1 MRLRALTYNI
11 RSGTDIFGRPRLNEQ
26 AEVIRSQAADL
37 VLLQEVSSRE
47 QGQRLGSLVK
57 LPHVAFGAA
66 RATSMGEF
74 GNVLLCRWPLEH
86 VENHAVAAR
95 WPIGQTRSVLAATM
109 IAEGRRIHAIVAH
122 FGLLPGEPE
131 LSVRMVLSVAAARD
145 GALIVGG
152 DFNRPLPGAACHGW
166 LRGVLVDSAGEH
178 SGRRSRR
185 FLLSGRSSG
194 WTTCTFVGC
203 WYKGITNRIRALLA
217 TYWPALERAMDDRLD
232 TIGGT
237 VLLKHYPSAPQIRRA
252 GLRRVVKL
260 LRATQR
266 VHAPEAW
273 VWKLVVAAKAQTV
286 VVAGA
291 DTAADLVAELAD
303 QLYRVLDR
311 RQRLEKE
318 IERAFFNLPEASI
331 LKSLP
336 GIGPRL
342 GARILIEIGDI
353 RQFRT
358 SAQLAAY
365 AGLGPTPHQS
375 GTSIRGNRPTR
386 FGNHRL
392 KNAFYLA
399 ALSSLKHPPSRVY
412 YDRKREQG
420 KRHTQAL
427 LCLARRRV
435 DVLHAMLTTNTHYRV
450 PTPQPDIASAA

>member
-1 MRLRALTYNI
+1 MAGDDGHQIFLGLDIGKTAHYAVGINRDGQTVYSKPVANDEGALRLLVRWARAHQAVVI
-11 RSGTDIFGRPRLNEQ
+11 VDQPGGTAALLLKLCWDATIGIGYLPGLAMARARDFYAGDSKTDPKDAFVLADIARAHPNR
-26 AEVIRSQAADL
+26 V
-37 VLLQEVSSRE
+37 VWLQETS
-47 QGQRLGSLVK
+47 
-57 LPHVAFGAA
+57 AA
-66 RATSMGEF
+66 RAQLE
-74 GNVLLCRWPLEH
+74 LL
-86 VENHAVAAR
+86 
-95 WPIGQTRSVLAATM
+95 S
-109 IAEGRRIHAIVAH
+109 
-122 FGLLPGEPE
+122 
-131 LSVRMVLSVAAARD
+131 SYD
-145 GALIVGG
+145 G
-152 DFNRPLPGAACHGW
+152 D
-166 LRGVLVDSAGEH
+166 LRGDANRL
-178 SGRRSRR
+178 
-185 FLLSGRSSG
+185 
-194 WTTCTFVGC
+194 
-203 WYKGITNRIRALLA
+203 TNRIRALLA
-217 TYWPALERAMDDRLD
+217 TYWPALERALGDRLD

-237 VLLKHYPSAPQIRRA
+237 ALLARYPSAPQLRHAGARRI
-252 GLRRVVKL
+252 VKL
-260 LRATQR
+260 LRATHR
-266 VHAPEAW
+266 VHEPEAW
-273 VWKLVVAAKAQTV
+273 AEQLLVAAKAQTV

-291 DTAADLVAELAD
+291 ETAAELLAELAE
-303 QLYRVLDR
+303 QLHRVLDR

-331 LKSLP
+331 VKSLP

-399 ALSSLKHPPSRVY
+399 ALSSLQHPPSRVY

-435 DVLHAMLTTNTHYRV
+435 DVLHAMLTTNTHYQA
-450 PTPQPDIASAA
+450 PAPQPNLESAA